1 MWLGFKG
8 DTCKVSKG
16 DMGDKEAIESPSRIG
31 PGTCQNR
38 FGWQCRRHQKERN
51 DSVISE

>member
-16 DMGDKEAIESPSRIG
+16 DMGDKEAIGSPSRIG
-31 PGTCQNR
+31 
-38 FGWQCRRHQKERN
+38 HQAPARIGLVGNVGDIKRN
-51 DSVISE
+51 PTIQ